1 VSSVLWDPGL
11 EQILVCPADL
21 GPLVWRVEEGLAYNP
36 RSARGYHVEHGVA
49 RLLVSESF
57 DVDPRILRP

>member
-11 EQILVCPADL
+11 ESILVCPEDL
-21 GPLVWRVEEGLAYNP
+21 GPLVWRVEEGLAFNP
-36 RSARGYHVEHGVA
+36 RSGRGYHVEDGVA

-57 DVDPRILRP
+57 DVDPKDVRL